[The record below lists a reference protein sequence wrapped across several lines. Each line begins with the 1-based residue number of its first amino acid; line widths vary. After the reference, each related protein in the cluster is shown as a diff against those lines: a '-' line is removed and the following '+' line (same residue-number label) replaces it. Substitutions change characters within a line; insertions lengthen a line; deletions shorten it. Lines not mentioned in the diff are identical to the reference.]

1 MQAFLLNFYY
11 IDVIMHLRT
20 VISLNDKKTL
30 YILAPCYNESE
41 VLPLS
46 SKAFR
51 TKLKQLIS
59 DGKISEDSK
68 IAFVDDGSKDDTWSI
83 IESLHELDP
92 VFVGVKLSRNRG
104 HQNALLGGM
113 ATIVKDC
120 DMIVTI
126 DADIQDDVNAIDKM
140 VDEYYNGAEVVYGVR
155 DSRETDTFFKRF
167 TAQGFYKLMNAM
179 GVETV
184 YNHADFRLMSSRAVE
199 ALLEFKEVNLFLRG
213 MVPLVGFK
221 TAQVTYDRAPRMA
234 GESKYPLK
242 KMLTFAFDGIT
253 SFSIKPIRLITSL
266 GAIALILSI
275 LFAIYAL
282 ISHATSHTVPGW
294 TSTVLS
300 VWFFGSLQLIAIG
313 VVGEYIGKIYLET
326 KGRPRFFIEQYLNK

>member
-1 MQAFLLNFYY
+1 MEP
-11 IDVIMHLRT
+11 
-20 VISLNDKKTL
+20 KTL
-30 YILAPCYNESE
+30 YILAPCYNEAE
-41 VLPLS
+41 VLPLT
-46 SKAFR
+46 SKIFLD
-51 TKLKQLIS
+51 KLNSLITE
-59 DGKISEDSK
+59 GKISENSRV
-68 IAFVDDGSKDDTWSI
+68 AFVDDGSKDETWNI

-92 VFVGVKLSRNRG
+92 KFIGVKLSRNRG

-113 ATIVKDC
+113 STVADDC

-126 DADIQDDVNAIDKM
+126 DADAQDDVNAIDKM
-140 VDEYYNGAEVVYGVR
+140 VDDFNGGTEIVYGVR
-155 DSRETDTFFKRF
+155 ASRETDTFFKRT
-167 TAQGFYKLMNAM
+167 TAQGFYKFMTLM

-184 YNHADFRLMSSRAVE
+184 YNHADFRLMSSRAVK
-199 ALLEFKEVNLFLRG
+199 ALLDFKEVNLFLRG

-221 TAQVTYDRAPRMA
+221 SSTVTYDRAPRLA

-253 SFSIKPIRLITSL
+253 SFSIRPIRFITAL
-266 GAIALILSI
+266 GGITLILSV

-282 ISHATSHTVPGW
+282 LSYFVHNTVPGW

-300 VWFFGSLQLIAIG
+300 IWFFGSLQLIATG

-326 KGRPRFFIEQYLNK
+326 KGRPRFFIEKYLK

>member
-1 MQAFLLNFYY
+1 MEN
-11 IDVIMHLRT
+11 
-20 VISLNDKKTL
+20 KKTL
-30 YILAPCYNESE
+30 YILAPCYNEAE

-46 SKAFR
+46 SKVFR
-51 TKLKQLIS
+51 TKLRQLID
-59 DGKISEDSK
+59 DGKVNGDSK
-68 IAFVDDGSKDDTWSI
+68 IVFVDDGSKDSTWSI

-92 VFVGVKLSRNRG
+92 IFVGVKLSRNRG

-113 ATIVKDC
+113 STIVGDC

-126 DADIQDDVNAIDKM
+126 DADVQDDVNAIDKM
-140 VDEYYNGAEVVYGVR
+140 VDEYYNGAEIVYGVR

-179 GVETV
+179 GVETI

-253 SFSIKPIRLITSL
+253 SFSIKPIRLITAL
-266 GAIALILSI
+266 GGLTFILNIIFAL
-275 LFAIYAL
+275 YAL
-282 ISHATSHTVPGW
+282 ISHAAHHTVPGW

-326 KGRPRFFIEQYLNK
+326 KGRPRFFIEKYLTDKK

>member
-1 MQAFLLNFYY
+1 MSNTK
-11 IDVIMHLRT
+11 I
-20 VISLNDKKTL
+20 L

-46 SKAFR
+46 SKIFR
-51 TKLKQLIS
+51 DKITQLID
-59 DGKISEDSK
+59 DGKISPDSRV
-68 IAFVDDGSKDDTWSI
+68 AFVDDGSKDNTWSI

-92 VFVGVKLSRNRG
+92 IFIGVKLSRNRG

-113 ATIVKDC
+113 ATVVKDC

-126 DADIQDDVNAIDKM
+126 DADVQDDVNAIDKM

-155 DSRETDTFFKRF
+155 ESRETDTFFKRF

-199 ALLEFKEVNLFLRG
+199 ALLDFKEVNLFLRG
-213 MVPLVGFK
+213 LVPLVGFK
-221 TAQVTYDRAPRMA
+221 SAQVAYDRAPRMA

-242 KMLTFAFDGIT
+242 KMLAFAFDGIT
-253 SFSIKPIRLITSL
+253 SFSIRPIRLITAL
-266 GAIALILSI
+266 GGFSLILSI
-275 LFAIYAL
+275 ILAIYAL
-282 ISHATSHTVPGW
+282 ISHATHHTVAGW

-300 VWFFGSLQLIAIG
+300 VWFFGSLQLIATG
-313 VVGEYIGKIYLET
+313 VVGEYIGRIYLET
-326 KGRPRFFIEQYLNK
+326 KGRPRFFIEEYLNK

>member
-1 MQAFLLNFYY
+1 MEP
-11 IDVIMHLRT
+11 
-20 VISLNDKKTL
+20 KTL
-30 YILAPCYNESE
+30 YLLAPCYNEEE
-41 VLPLS
+41 VLPLT
-46 SKAFR
+46 SKILLD
-51 TKLKQLIS
+51 KVNSLI
-59 DGKISEDSK
+59 DEGKISENSRV
-68 IAFVDDGSKDDTWSI
+68 AFVDDGSKDKTWEI

-92 VFVGVKLSRNRG
+92 KFVGIKLSRNRG

-113 ATIVKDC
+113 STIVDYC

-126 DADIQDDVNAIDKM
+126 DADAQDDVNAIDKM
-140 VDEYYNGAEVVYGVR
+140 VDDFNNGVEIVYGVR
-155 DSRETDTFFKRF
+155 ASREKDTFFKRT
-167 TAQGFYKLMNAM
+167 TAQGFYKFMSMM

-184 YNHADFRLMSSRAVE
+184 YNHADFRLMSSRAVK

-221 TAQVTYDRAPRMA
+221 SSTVTYDRAPRLA

-253 SFSIKPIRLITSL
+253 SFSIKPIRLITAL
-266 GAIALILSI
+266 GGATLILNI
-275 LFAIYAL
+275 IFALYAL
-282 ISHATSHTVPGW
+282 ISYFIKRTVPGW

-300 VWFFGSLQLIAIG
+300 IWFFGSLQLIAIG

-326 KGRPRFFIEQYLNK
+326 KGRPRFFIEKYLK